1 MQNSKDENEMYKNDI
16 DYVLPVVKKEEQKSG
31 RKKFYVII
39 AIVFVLV
46 ISAVIGSL
54 CVIPKSIQGDWELTV
69 NPEIASATPDEVEDS
84 DRVYYTFSKPSKFG
98 DGTYKTYY
106 DGGVEE
112 GSYKLSEKD
121 SKELINLGTEDL
133 EYKITGLKFLGN
145 AKLVITYP
153 EYTNEETG
161 ESTPAQDYVFEQAK
175 APDYEEMSFGGDGFE
190 IDKKLVGKWV
200 TNERTLEYY
209 MYELPYTQTVEYFD
223 NGIFTIHYESADLAL
238 NRYMYY
244 AYTAQNGKITFSL
257 VTDRETQ
264 YTVSYDFDENGN
276 LIFTE
281 DSTNGSIFADEFF
294 STVTYYTPENLSKE
308 TAENTSETKE

>member
-1 MQNSKDENEMYKNDI
+1 MEDNNI
-16 DYVLPVVKKEEQKSG
+16 DYVLPVERDDLKKNN
-31 RKKFYVII
+31 KKWLPII
-39 AIVFVLV
+39 AVALV
-46 ISAVIGSL
+46 VTIAGVIGCSFL
-54 CVIPKSIQGDWELTV
+54 WPKSISGGWELVV
-69 NPEIASATPDEVEDS
+69 NPEISQATPDEVEDS
-84 DRVYYTFSKPSKFG
+84 DQVYYTFSKPSKFG

-175 APDYEEMSFGGDGFE
+175 VPNYEKECYDSYETDSKLIGSF
-190 IDKKLVGKWV
+190 
-200 TNERTLEYY
+200 TSNERTLAYY
-209 MYELPYTQTVEYFD
+209 MYELPYTQTVEFSD
-223 NGIFTIHYESADLAL
+223 NGIMTIRYQSQELMLD
-238 NRYMYY
+238 RYMYY
-244 AYTAQNGKITFSL
+244 AYTADNNNLTFSL
-257 VTDRETQ
+257 VTDKETE
-264 YTVSYDFDENGN
+264 YTVNYDFDENGN
-276 LIFTE
+276 LIFTD

-294 STVTYYTPENLSKE
+294 STVTYYTKE
-308 TAENTSETKE
+308 SLEDVTDVDATTDK